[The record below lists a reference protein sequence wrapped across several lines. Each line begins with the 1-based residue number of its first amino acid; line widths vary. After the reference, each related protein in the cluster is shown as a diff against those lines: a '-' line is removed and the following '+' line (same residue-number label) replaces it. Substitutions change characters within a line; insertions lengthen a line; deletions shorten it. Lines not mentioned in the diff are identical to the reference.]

1 MFCKFIVDGPVYQHN
16 LSCTHH
22 FLLPRYSYRTL
33 SQLIDVD
40 WISTTGSGS
49 RADRRLREIPYSCQ
63 ADFTKHRA
71 IFSPS
76 PMLFQVIV
84 DRVSAPRGEGGKNLH
99 QIHQISPLKLA
110 SQHGPAP
117 CSLPP
122 FLRRRFDRAPSP
134 PSFLALRG
142 VGLVSNLSAFPHRA
156 PLSLKSGGATALP
169 F

>member
-1 MFCKFIVDGPVYQHN
+1 MPITF
-16 LSCTHH
+16 
-22 FLLPRYSYRTL
+22 YSYPTL

-40 WISTTGSGS
+40 WIPTTGLGGRVDVRLHEIAFTAKLEVNKPWA
-49 RADRRLREIPYSCQ
+49 RARG
-63 ADFTKHRA
+63 
-71 IFSPS
+71 IFPS

-110 SQHGPAP
+110 SPARARRGAI

-156 PLSLKSGGATALP
+156 PLSFKSREANDATAFP